1 MTSSTRRRLEAI
13 LGRGMLNV
21 TLSRKTDPARKIF
34 LSNLSKD
41 QKVHDA
47 LNETIN
53 VIGNVCPYADNPFK
67 KDPQLGDFKY
77 VLDNWGQAAEEH
89 KGAVANFFLTL
100 TGSPEFK
107 KLGSASV
114 IGRVIQSR
122 FQATSKATF
131 HEPMPRFGGESYP
144 GQSVPSA
151 SGIRHEREKQG
162 SAVIVSNLSGAE
174 GKGDQKA
181 GANPDA
187 FRENQ
192 ALPKVVSI
200 QDAMT
205 DISSYKPSPVS
216 DELTIEK
223 SVPAT
228 QSSREMKYK
237 PTQQVDVKRAPSFLG
252 KRKFVEGNYVDSK
265 GVPIYLTPPTKK
277 ISLNKKVHETV
288 LHFNKQVT
296 DEGTSGQVKQTTVT
310 SPTTNYSG
318 VNPTTFQTTGQGLG
332 NLSTVGGQGG
342 INPSTT
348 NRGVNKVPEAVW
360 KTSIPEPVSTT
371 EKPGLSLREAG
382 RGFINYFWPKVDD
395 AEYRRDNRELLEV
408 SEQKLSHNRG
418 LKSVSSGD
426 SEIVSYLRDLLTDT
440 GKDTSVLDKLDPK
453 YAERF
458 IIDNP
463 EKMSWFG
470 NMVRHITP
478 AYALEL
484 LGLSIDPTLASV
496 VNIVGYEAT
505 KFMAKKSFDY
515 FYEQSSNQ
523 PTGHGKQPID
533 QEYYDRLFLKSFV
546 YPLED
551 ILAKPESSN
560 TITVEPDFLAFGKHQ
575 FLSDNTYQVLTRIL
589 EDNRASSYP
598 INYPNMPKAL
608 FNDQYVNI
616 LSWSLNNL
624 YNAQIGYDKISL
636 LGSPSSKELYQ
647 SNLLMAAVMFMN
659 VFSSGASDNN
669 ILMSA
674 ATQNKKRPVRINYK
688 NLDSRLYTALT
699 IESSDQLHNT
709 VQRFSVDGATRDSEK
724 AKKLFLTNLNTLS
737 ERTVK
742 HSNVNNFIALDTDE
756 ANRFELEMKR
766 TRLSN
771 LFQAL
776 TERPRDFNKIIEQ
789 IDHLKKDPTFVG
801 LPESRADVRTMV
813 SRLLVSKVGTIPGIK
828 DELQKLG
835 VFKQFPTDDGY
846 AYKKHLSMEELE
858 NFLNLKLPDDPKLGS
873 ALIAFINTY
882 EPKGKGIFP
891 LIRVEPFVTNIWGD
905 ITRYI
910 MNDKGTRAPVGGAE
924 PPTEPPPTD
933 APYLLDQTKSQA
945 PLPTDKTKA
954 PVVEGT
960 KIPVRQ
966 GREET
971 NMPKPIPKET
981 TRPAPTEAPQV
992 EPEIRIER
1000 IPERQHNLPMPEK
1013 SKTVPQLKTD
1023 APAAGVTYSPYE
1035 QFIPHPDDIDED
1047 IDKPEPTKKET
1058 ATPGM
1063 VAPVTKQ
1070 PTRTAG
1076 ATRTPA
1082 PTPTPTP
1089 TPSSQNIAPAGDTS
1103 MSLVPIAPPTHQT
1116 GGVDSTDIPLL
1127 RPSFP
1132 AGGANIVKKV
1142 NENKQI
1148 LEIDSM
1154 QWEMFKDYYWEP
1166 NMEKDNAL
1174 QWMNY
1179 IDQARRFYPPL
1190 DKAELLPQQASDAIE
1205 EQYARDCKNC
1215 YNIPPEFKRDGQVI
1229 IMSQIPEPNEPT
1241 SSTGTEQLFHDVYRE
1256 TDYRTPADSFW
1267 NKMTAIEGTQIP
1279 DSMLENS
1286 NRLAG
1291 WDWPLLAMQNR
1302 PIVTTLY

>member
-47 LNETIN
+47 LSETIN

-77 VLDNWGQAAEEH
+77 VLDNWGQAAGEH

-114 IGRVIQSR
+114 IARVLQSR

-252 KRKFVEGNYVDSK
+252 KRKFVEGKYVDSK

-277 ISLNKKVHETV
+277 ISLNKKVHETA

-318 VNPTTFQTTGQGLG
+318 VNPTTFQTSGQGLG

-348 NRGVNKVPEAVW
+348 NPGVNKVPEAVW
-360 KTSIPEPVSTT
+360 KTSTPEPTSAP

-382 RGFINYFWPKVDD
+382 RGFINYFWPKGDE
-395 AEYRRDNRELLEV
+395 AESRRDNRELLEV
-408 SEQKLSHNRG
+408 SEQKLSHSRG
-418 LKSVSSGD
+418 LKSVSNGD
-426 SEIVSYLRDLLTDT
+426 GEIVSYLRDLLTDNA
-440 GKDTSVLDKLDPK
+440 KDTSVLDKLDPK
-453 YAERF
+453 YAEQF

-470 NMVRHITP
+470 NMIRHITP
-478 AYALEL
+478 AYALEA
-484 LGLSIDPTLASV
+484 LGLSVDPTLASV

-515 FYEQSSNQ
+515 FYRKSSEQ
-523 PTGHGKQPID
+523 KID
-533 QEYYDRLFLKSFV
+533 QEHYDHIFLKSFV
-546 YPLED
+546 APLED

-560 TITVEPDFLAFGKHQ
+560 TIIIEPDFLVFGKHQ
-575 FLSDNTYQVLTRIL
+575 FISDSNYQIFNKII
-589 EDNRASSYP
+589 EDYRSSSYP
-598 INYPNMPKAL
+598 IGYGNPPRAL
-608 FNDQYVNI
+608 LNDNYVNI

-624 YNAQIGYDKISL
+624 YNAQIGYDRMAIS
-636 LGSPSSKELYQ
+636 GSPTSKELYQ
-647 SNLLMAAVMFMN
+647 SNLLMAVVMFMN
-659 VFSSGASDNN
+659 VYGAGVTNN
-669 ILMSA
+669 KILLNFLSPEG
-674 ATQNKKRPVRINYK
+674 TRPVRYNYK

-699 IESSDQLHNT
+699 SES
-709 VQRFSVDGATRDSEK
+709 RDTLYSAIQKLSEGTTLEDPGSG
-724 AKKLFLTNLNTLS
+724 KKTFLNNLNKIT
-737 ERTVK
+737 ETAQK
-742 HSNVNNFIALDTDE
+742 NSNVNNFIALSTDQ
-756 ANRFELEMKR
+756 ANKFDLEMKR
-766 TRLSN
+766 SRLSN
-771 LFQAL
+771 LFRAL
-776 TERPRDFNKIIEQ
+776 TERPRDFKTIIEQ
-789 IDHLKKDPTFVG
+789 IEHLKTDPVFDD
-801 LPESRADVRTMV
+801 LPESRTDIQTMIKK
-813 SRLLVSKVGTIPGIK
+813 LLISKVSSISGIRDDIVSYGPIRNLAKKFYTFDRFPSMDEVENLLNLKIPEDPRLGTALTEYIK
-828 DELQKLG
+828 YYEPKK
-835 VFKQFPTDDGY
+835 KQFPV
-846 AYKKHLSMEELE
+846 MR
-858 NFLNLKLPDDPKLGS
+858 
-873 ALIAFINTY
+873 I
-882 EPKGKGIFP
+882 
-891 LIRVEPFVTNIWGD
+891 EPFGTDIWLEITN
-905 ITRYI
+905 YV
-910 MNDKGTRAPVGGAE
+910 MAHQGTQAPLGAGAE

-954 PVVEGT
+954 PIMEGT

-981 TRPAPTEAPQV
+981 TRSAPTEGPQV

-1000 IPERQHNLPMPEK
+1000 IPERQHNFPMSEK
-1013 SKTVPQLKTD
+1013 SKTVPRLKTD
-1023 APAAGVTYSPYE
+1023 APVAGVTYSPYE
-1035 QFIPHPDDIDED
+1035 QFIPHPDDE
-1047 IDKPEPTKKET
+1047 PEPTKKET
-1058 ATPGM
+1058 AMPGM
-1063 VAPVTKQ
+1063 VAPVQ
-1070 PTRTAG
+1070 S
-1076 ATRTPA
+1076 
-1082 PTPTPTP
+1082 PTPTPA
-1089 TPSSQNIAPAGDTS
+1089 PSSQSIAPAGDTN
-1103 MSLVPIAPPTHQT
+1103 MSLVPIAPPTQQP

-1190 DKAELLPQQASDAIE
+1190 DKAELLPQQASDAVD